1 MTHHSLVTLQSS
13 DGALNAVCM
22 EMYFYEKHSSG
33 QLLNRNKN
41 ACETYNTN
49 WMNKAQKLKHI
60 NFDAQQ
66 IMMALNNVVVGF
78 YTSSCQIEIYTAVI
92 RCVANEI
99 RRFLMLCV
107 SNGEIIVWEHHL
119 NWLLS
124 TTPQIDHIY
133 QLVNLSNRND
143 KAREREKLRFS
154 LDCYR

>member
-1 MTHHSLVTLQSS
+1 MQYVWKCIFMKNTL
-13 DGALNAVCM
+13 AANCLTAIKM
-22 EMYFYEKHSSG
+22 RAKRITRIEW
-33 QLLNRNKN
+33 
-41 ACETYNTN
+41 T
-49 WMNKAQKLKHI
+49 NKAQKLKHI

-107 SNGEIIVWEHHL
+107 SNGKIIVWEHHL